1 MEEILY
7 YTMLFDLYGELL
19 TSKQQDYFKDYY
31 FNNLSLS
38 EIAENYE
45 ITRNAIHNQLREAKD
60 KLEHYDKVLQL
71 STKQEKIKEICNKI
85 SDDNIKKELKDLF
98 NLWKK
103 IDLVLF
109 IMLY

>member
-1 MEEILY
+1 MEEMLY

-45 ITRNAIHNQLREAKD
+45 ITRNAIHNQLRETKE

-98 NLWKK
+98 NLCSFEEWN
-103 IDLVLF
+103 
-109 IMLY
+109 

>member
-7 YTMLFDLYGELL
+7 YTTLFDSYGELL

-45 ITRNAIHNQLREAKD
+45 ITRNAVYNQLREARE
-60 KLEHYDKVLQL
+60 KLEHYDKILEL
-71 STKQEKIKEICNKI
+71 SIKQRKVKEICDRIN
-85 SDDNIKKELKDLF
+85 DEDLKKDLKDIF
-98 NLWKK
+98 
-103 IDLVLF
+103 DL
-109 IMLY
+109 

>member
-1 MEEILY
+1 MEEMLY

-45 ITRNAIHNQLREAKD
+45 ITRNAIHNQLREARE
-60 KLEHYDKVLQL
+60 KLEYYDKILCL
-71 STKQEKIKEICNKI
+71 SIKQEKLKEIITKIDNNNIKE
-85 SDDNIKKELKDLF
+85 ELKNIFD
-98 NLWKK
+98 LWKK

-109 IMLY
+109 LMLY

>member
-1 MEEILY
+1 MEEMLY

-31 FNNLSLS
+31 FNNLSLQ

-45 ITRNAIHNQLREAKD
+45 ITRNAIHNQLREAKE

-71 STKQEKIKEICNKI
+71 SIKQQKVKEICDKI
-85 SDDNIKKELKDLF
+85 NDNNIKKELKDLF
-98 NLWKK
+98 NLCSN
-103 IDLVLF
+103 
-109 IMLY
+109 

>member
-1 MEEILY
+1 MKEILY

-45 ITRNAIHNQLREAKD
+45 ITRNAIHNQLREAKE
-60 KLEHYDKVLQL
+60 KLENVLEKL
-71 STKQEKIKEICNKI
+71 CNTASLILLKIKEP
-85 SDDNIKKELKDLF
+85 DNE
-98 NLWKK
+98 
-103 IDLVLF
+103 
-109 IMLY
+109 